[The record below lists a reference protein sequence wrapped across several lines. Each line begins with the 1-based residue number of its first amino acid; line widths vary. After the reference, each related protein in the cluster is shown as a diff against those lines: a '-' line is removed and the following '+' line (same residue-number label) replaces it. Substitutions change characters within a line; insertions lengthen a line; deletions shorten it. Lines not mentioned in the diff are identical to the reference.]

1 MDAKTRKLKSED
13 NQIFEIEVESL
24 KLSNFLNNLIIDFP
38 DEEDEILISQVD
50 GKNLKL
56 IIDFLNHYQNQ
67 KVEKIPKPLPSGDLK
82 LYLDEWDYNY
92 INPLSLEECIDL
104 LNAAQTL
111 DIEEII
117 NLASAKIAS
126 EMLIGTVNEVLEKF
140 RIKEDKKEEVKE
152 DKKEEEKEDKKEEEK
167 EYKKEDE
174 KEEDKKE
181 DKKEDKEEEEKKNNL
196 EDKKEDKK
204 EDIKDEKKEEKKE

>member
-38 DEEDEILISQVD
+38 DEEDESLISQVD

-140 RIKEDKKEEVKE
+140 RIKDDQKE
-152 DKKEEEKEDKKEEEK
+152 DKKEG
-167 EYKKEDE
+167 E

-196 EDKKEDKK
+196 ENKKEDKK
-204 EDIKDEKKEEKKE
+204 EDKKDEKEEEKKE

>member
-24 KLSNFLNNLIIDFP
+24 KLSKFLNNLIIDFP

-56 IIDFLNHYQNQ
+56 IIDFLNHYQTQ
-67 KVEKIPKPLPSGDLK
+67 KVKNIPKPLPSGDLK

-140 RIKEDKKEEVKE
+140 RIKDDQKE
-152 DKKEEEKEDKKEEEK
+152 DKKEG
-167 EYKKEDE
+167 E